1 MEANQD
7 MDEYTTI
14 TKCRVCSDDLIEIL
28 KFDPQYIAT
37 TFVKSNN
44 NNPMSEIKI
53 PLTLMLCKN
62 ENCGLVQLKETVKPD
77 LLYKNYF

>member
-1 MEANQD
+1 MEVNQG

-14 TKCRVCSDDLIEIL
+14 TKCRVCSDDLIEIV

-44 NNPMSEIKI
+44 NNPMS
-53 PLTLMLCKN
+53 
-62 ENCGLVQLKETVKPD
+62 
-77 LLYKNYF
+77 